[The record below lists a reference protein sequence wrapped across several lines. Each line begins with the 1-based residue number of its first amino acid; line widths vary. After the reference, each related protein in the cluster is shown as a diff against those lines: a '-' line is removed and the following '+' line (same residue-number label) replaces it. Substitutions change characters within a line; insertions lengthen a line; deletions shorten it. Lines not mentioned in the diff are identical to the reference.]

1 MGKGIVAGVFVILL
15 VGGLAGYYAY
25 TNYLPGKVVLS
36 ITDPPAG
43 SSPSNSQYSSNVTH
57 IYLTFSRVDIHVVG
71 TDSSSSTSW
80 RSIVGAQTI
89 DLMTVLNISQ
99 ALGNAK
105 LSTGKYVLIRMF
117 ANTTTVTIGGTNYSY
132 NIPNGRIQIIIT
144 GGGFQ
149 ITVGQTV
156 NVLLTISFND
166 SQIQAHGPNLT
177 PVAKAEV
184 VP

>member
-15 VGGLAGYYAY
+15 VGGVAAYYAY

-43 SSPSNSQYSSNVTH
+43 SSPGSSHYSSNVTH
-57 IYLTFSRVDIHVVG
+57 IYLTFFSVDVHVAG
-71 TDSSSSTSW
+71 TDSSSSANW
-80 RSIVGAQTI
+80 HSIVGGQTI
-89 DLMTVLNISQ
+89 DLMTVLNVSQ
-99 ALGNAK
+99 TLGNAK
-105 LSTGKYVLIRMF
+105 LSTGKYDLIRMY

-132 NIPNGRIQIIIT
+132 NIPSGKVQVIIT

-156 NVLLTISFND
+156 NVLLTISFSD
-166 SQIQAHGPNLT
+166 SEIQAHGPNLT
-177 PVAKAEV
+177 PVAKADV